1 MTMLTPRIRSDVDIQ
16 QDVLEELNWDQHINV
31 SDIGVSVKEGVVTL
45 TGLVDNYLVRLA
57 AQNAALRV
65 KGAHAVANNIEVRL
79 HTSAERTD
87 SDLALAALYALK
99 WDAAIPTD
107 KLDITVSHGYVTL
120 RGEVEWPFQRE
131 AAERAIRRLA
141 GIKGVT
147 NWVTVAIRAT
157 SGDIKQKIEKALVRN
172 AETDAHH
179 ITVEVHGHA
188 ATLKG
193 HVRSFAEKLAAE
205 RTALSAPGIASV
217 DNEIKIVYEG

>member
-1 MTMLTPRIRSDVDIQ
+1 MTTLTPRVRSDADIQ
-16 QDVLEELNWDQHINV
+16 QDVLEEMSWEQHINV

-45 TGLVDNYLVRLA
+45 TGLVDDYLMRLA

-65 KGAHAVANNIEVRL
+65 KGVHAVANDIEVRL

-99 WDAAIPTD
+99 WDAAIQTD
-107 KLDITVSHGYVTL
+107 RLDVTVSHGYVTL
-120 RGEVEWPFQRE
+120 KGEVEWPYQRE

-141 GIKGVT
+141 GIKGMT
-147 NWVTVAIRAT
+147 NWVTLAVHAT
-157 SGDIKQKIEKALVRN
+157 PSDIKQQIEKALVRN

-179 ITVEVHGHA
+179 ITVEVHGHT

-193 HVRSFAEKLAAE
+193 QVRSFAEKLAAE
-205 RTALSAPGIASV
+205 RTALLATGIATV
-217 DNEIKIVYEG
+217 NNEIKIVYEG

>member
-1 MTMLTPRIRSDVDIQ
+1 MTMLTPSIRSDVDIQ
-16 QDVLEELNWDQHINV
+16 QDVLEELSWDPHINV

-65 KGAHAVANNIEVRL
+65 KGAHAVANNIEARL

-107 KLDITVSHGYVTL
+107 KIDITVSHGYLTL

-157 SGDIKQKIEKALVRN
+157 SGDIKQ
-172 AETDAHH
+172 
-179 ITVEVHGHA
+179 
-188 ATLKG
+188 
-193 HVRSFAEKLAAE
+193 
-205 RTALSAPGIASV
+205 
-217 DNEIKIVYEG
+217 

>member
-1 MTMLTPRIRSDVDIQ
+1 MTTLTPRVRSDADIQ
-16 QDVLEELNWDQHINV
+16 QDVLEEMSWEQHINV

-45 TGLVDNYLVRLA
+45 TGLVDDYLMRLA

-65 KGAHAVANNIEVRL
+65 KGVHAVANDIEVRL

-99 WDAAIPTD
+99 WDAAIQTD
-107 KLDITVSHGYVTL
+107 RLDVTVSHGYVTL
-120 RGEVEWPFQRE
+120 KGEVEWPYQRE

-141 GIKGVT
+141 GIKGMT
-147 NWVTVAIRAT
+147 NWVTLAVHAT
-157 SGDIKQKIEKALVRN
+157 PSDIKQQIEKALVRN

-179 ITVEVHGHA
+179 ITVEVHGHT

-193 HVRSFAEKLAAE
+193 QVRSFAEKLAAE

-217 DNEIKIVYEG
+217 NNEIKIVYEG